1 MRKRHIAAPRLESL
15 EDRKVPSAV
24 SLHLSPSVS
33 AQLHKFGD
41 QVKTGAISV
50 EQELSH
56 LIQSRP
62 GHPSQ
67 AQWTTPYPHP
77 KSTSNTLFGI
87 PWLKI

>member
-1 MRKRHIAAPRLESL
+1 MEGRVVL
-15 EDRKVPSAV
+15 SAV
-24 SLHLSPSVS
+24 SLHLSPSVT

-41 QVKTGAISV
+41 QVKTAAGSV

-56 LIQSRP
+56 LMQSRS

-67 AQWTTPYPHP
+67 AQWTTPHTHSQ
-77 KSTSNTLFGI
+77 STSNTLFGI